1 MENFLQSSLAAFKI
15 LQQTAPEIKAKLLND
30 IADAIDENKAAIL
43 STASSE
49 SNLPEPRLEV
59 ERGRTCFQL
68 RMMSAEIVNGNWLR
82 KVVDVAIPDRT
93 PFPKPEIRKMHVGIG
108 PILVFG
114 ASNFPLAY
122 STIGGDSVSALAAG
136 CPVIY
141 KVHPS
146 HPKTSH
152 LINDLIQSA
161 VKKNDLPEGTFI
173 HYEAKD
179 FDEVKQLVQH
189 PIVKGVGFTGSYK
202 GGMAIYKYAQERR
215 EPIPVFCEMGSV
227 NPVMLLPEALK
238 AKAEQ
243 WATNYCGS
251 ITNSVGQFCTNPGML
266 LAIKGP
272 ELDQFISSLTE
283 QINKITAA
291 PMLSQSIYDNYEH
304 RKKEVLSQ
312 SNVTVVSDNITG
324 QGTCGT
330 PTIAKV
336 EASDFINNSL
346 LHEEVFGPFSIVVAC
361 DDEAQLAQ
369 AYDVLEGQLTTSIIC
384 ESDDYALATSLM
396 EKAMHKSGR
405 VVFNGIPTGVEVTT
419 AMVHGGPFPS
429 STDSRFTAVGI
440 EAINRWTR
448 PVSIQNCPLDLMPNA
463 LL

>member
-1 MENFLQSSLAAFKI
+1 MQNLLQSSQSAFKI
-15 LQQTAPEIKAKLLND
+15 LQQTSPEVKAKFLND
-30 IADAIDENKAAIL
+30 IADAIDDNKAIIL
-43 STASSE
+43 STASAE
-49 SNLPEPRLEV
+49 TNLPEPRLEV
-59 ERGRTCFQL
+59 ERGRTCYQL
-68 RMMSAEIVNGNWLR
+68 RMMASEITNGNWHR
-82 KVVDVAIPDRT
+82 KVVDAAIPDRT

-152 LINDLIQSA
+152 IINDLIQAA
-161 VKKNDLPEGTFI
+161 VKKNDLPTGTFI
-173 HYEAKD
+173 HFEAKD

-189 PIVKGVGFTGSYK
+189 PIIKGVGFTGSYK

-227 NPVMLLPEALK
+227 NPVFLLPEALK
-238 AKAEQ
+238 TKAEL

-251 ITNSVGQFCTNPGML
+251 ITNSAGQFCTNPGML
-266 LAIKGP
+266 MAIKGP
-272 ELDQFISSLTE
+272 ELDQFITILSE

-291 PMLSQSIYDNYEH
+291 PMLSESIYANYEN
-304 RKKEVLSQ
+304 RKKEVLDQ
-312 SNVTVVSDNITG
+312 SNVSVVSTNASGSAI
-324 QGTCGT
+324 CGN
-330 PTIAKV
+330 PTIATV
-336 EASDFINNSL
+336 DASDFINNHL
-346 LHEEVFGPFSIVVAC
+346 LHEEVFGPFSIVVKC
-361 DDEAQLAQ
+361 DDADQLAK
-369 AYDVLEGQLTTSIIC
+369 AYDVLEGQLTTSIVC
-384 ESDDYALATSLM
+384 EQGDYALAASLM
-396 EKAMHKSGR
+396 EQAMHKSGR

-429 STDSRFTAVGI
+429 STDSRFTAVGA
-440 EAINRWTR
+440 EAMNRWTR
-448 PVSIQNCPLDLMPNA
+448 PVAIQNCPLDLMPKA
-463 LL
+463 LQ